1 MRVFGSGTVA
11 GISSVFA
18 ERSQTICPR
27 TDQNLFLCRRD
38 ILLLTKVCL
47 QTTLLQSAAERE
59 GQTAPKSNLFIS
71 LRHCLAN
78 SSVMPPDRKWT
89 LGTAADRGHQLG
101 QLAVETGLEGGQA
114 LAQSAIAL
122 AHLLGN
128 GFRDSGCAQ
137 PRAWG

>member
-11 GISSVFA
+11 DISSVFA

-59 GQTAPKSNLFIS
+59 GQTPRPCTQIQFVHFVKALCGKF
-71 LRHCLAN
+71 LRHATRQEVDPRH
-78 SSVMPPDRKWT
+78 SSW
-89 LGTAADRGHQLG
+89 
-101 QLAVETGLEGGQA
+101 EGM
-114 LAQSAIAL
+114 LHHTDCSA
-122 AHLLGN
+122 G
-128 GFRDSGCAQ
+128 DSRPHRQ
-137 PRAWG
+137 V